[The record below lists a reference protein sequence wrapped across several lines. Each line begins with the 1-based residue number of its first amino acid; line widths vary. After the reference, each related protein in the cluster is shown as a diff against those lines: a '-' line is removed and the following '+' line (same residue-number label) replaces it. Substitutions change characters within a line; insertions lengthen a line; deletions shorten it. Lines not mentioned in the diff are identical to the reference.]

1 MAFTKASHDSQIYEC
16 SMMEIKKYMNK
27 GDLFDVGF
35 EGSQTDLKYV
45 SPQRFLKKKKK
56 KSFGEASQASHR
68 VITD

>member
-35 EGSQTDLKYV
+35 EGSQTDLKNV

-56 KSFGEASQASHR
+56 
-68 VITD
+68 VIWRGLSGLS

>member
-35 EGSQTDLKYV
+35 EGSQTDLKNV

-56 KSFGEASQASHR
+56 K
-68 VITD
+68 VIWRGLSGLSWSNN

>member
-56 KSFGEASQASHR
+56 SHLER
-68 VITD
+68 PLRPLIE

>member
-35 EGSQTDLKYV
+35 EGSQTDLKNV

-56 KSFGEASQASHR
+56 SHLER
-68 VITD
+68 PLRPLIE

>member
-35 EGSQTDLKYV
+35 EGSQTDLKNV
-45 SPQRFLKKKKK
+45 SPQRFLKKNKKI
-56 KSFGEASQASHR
+56 
-68 VITD
+68 VIWRGLSGLSWSNN